1 MNQTFTGYSLIL
13 LIFLTIFSFFYRD
26 NQNNTRPSEQK
37 TVIVVGAGISG
48 LRAADILSKAGMK
61 VEVLEARNRIG
72 GRLWSDRSLDGITLD
87 LGASWIHGIN
97 DNPLYEYAKKQH
109 ILMQEWD
116 YDKVSIFESDGSQS
130 NLSLDNAEATDAII
144 AKHAILSL
152 ISNPNATV
160 QDVID
165 RAKASGDLSLYTDEQ
180 INFFVNT
187 EIELGSAID
196 ASEIPVWELYD
207 TQSVSDEEDPEVI
220 FPQGYDQITTG
231 LAENQSIHLNT
242 KVTKIDYSQKQV
254 IVSTTSGTYE
264 ADHVIV
270 TVPLGVLKKQVIEFV
285 PALPPKKQEA
295 IDKLNMGVLNKIYLK
310 FPHQF
315 WDKNSDQFGYISRQK
330 GHFSAW
336 LNLSEA
342 SGQPVLM
349 AFTGGSYAS
358 KLEGLTNT
366 QITHHAMTVLRTIYG
381 DAIPEPLDVRITR
394 WGRDPY
400 SYGSYSYVTVE
411 ASNDMRKDLASSIK
425 QRVFFAGEATSEE
438 SSGTVD
444 GAFLSGEREA
454 EKILALQP

>member
-109 ILMQEWD
+109 IPMQEWD
-116 YDKVSIFESDGSQS
+116 YGKVSIFESDGSQS

-254 IVSTTSGTYE
+254 ILSTTSGKYE

-330 GHFSAW
+330 GYFSAW

-454 EKILALQP
+454 DKILALQP